1 MKLIKDLVQQDIK
14 GKTIIVREDLNV
26 PIQDGKV
33 SDLTRIRAACET
45 LLFLSEKGAK
55 VIVLSHLGRPKG
67 PEAKYSLKLIHPILE
82 KALEKP
88 LLFAEDCV
96 GEFAKKKVEA
106 MQNGD
111 ILLFENVRFHPE
123 EENNES
129 SFAKEWA
136 QMGDVFI
143 QDAFGVAHRSH
154 ASTVGIAHYLPSY
167 AGFLLER
174 EIQFLEKIVKHP
186 ERPLMAIIGGSKVST
201 KIKVLKN
208 LLHKVDILFIGGAMS
223 FTFLKAQGFQ
233 VGLSLWEDNQLD
245 EAHAFLK
252 AAQKSHTKVLFPV
265 DQCVVP
271 SFKEVAQKKWV
282 DADQLSPADMGV
294 DIGPKTVSLIK
305 QYAKEAK
312 TIVWNGPLGVFE
324 IDDFA
329 EGTIQVAS
337 ILAESNALTIV
348 GGGDSAA
355 AIEKAKLT
363 HCMSHISTGGG
374 ATLEFL
380 EGKALPGIAILDKV
394 SVNNT

>member
-1 MKLIKDLVQQDIK
+1 MKFIKELVNEGVE
-14 GKTIIVREDLNV
+14 GKKIIVREDLNV
-26 PIQDGKV
+26 PVQDGRV
-33 SDLTRIRAACET
+33 SDLTRISAACET
-45 LLFLSEKGAK
+45 LKFLSEKGAK

-67 PEAKYSLKLIHPILE
+67 HEAHYSLKLIHPILE
-82 KALEKP
+82 KALQKP

-96 GEFAKKKVEA
+96 GELAQKKVDA

-111 ILLFENVRFHPE
+111 IILLENVRFHPE

-136 QMGDVFI
+136 KMGDFFV

-174 EIQFLEKIVKHP
+174 EMQFLEKIVKNP
-186 ERPLMAIIGGSKVST
+186 DKPLMAIIGGSKVST

-233 VGLSLWEDNQLD
+233 VGLSLWEENQLD
-245 EAHAFLK
+245 EANAFLK
-252 AAQKSHTKVLFPV
+252 AAQKSHTKVLFPI
-265 DQCVVP
+265 DQWVVP
-271 SFKEVAQKKWV
+271 SFKEAHKKKCV
-282 DADQLSPADMGV
+282 DADQISPVEMGV

-337 ILAESNALTIV
+337 ILAESRAVTIV

-363 HCMSHISTGGG
+363 NRMSHISTGGG

-380 EGKALPGIAILDKV
+380 EGKTLPGIAILDKV